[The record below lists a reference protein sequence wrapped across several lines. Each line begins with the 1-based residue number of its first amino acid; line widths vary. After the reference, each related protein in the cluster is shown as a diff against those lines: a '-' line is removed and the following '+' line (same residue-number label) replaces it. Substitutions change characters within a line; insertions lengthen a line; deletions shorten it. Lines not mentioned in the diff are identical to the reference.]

1 MLVGHAAAGQVPV
14 SCRIDIEERCS
25 VKEVHLGV
33 RDGVD
38 DLAELALPPR
48 EGLGKAGCHRA
59 VVERRQRLTAL
70 CARQDSL
77 ATSRRRLEQR
87 RKCIELKKWHI
98 ARDGQRIVRFD
109 LRQAAHQAFHRA
121 PALHAVF
128 DEHQAI
134 ALSDI
139 LQGRRPFLHAEAAL
153 RKGQG
158 CRPAREPLEQ
168 PLAII

>member
-1 MLVGHAAAGQVPV
+1 MPVGNGV
-14 SCRIDIEERCS
+14 DIEEQRRVREIHIS
-25 VKEVHLGV
+25 V
-33 RDGVD
+33 RDRVYD
-38 DLAELALPPR
+38 DAELALPPR

-98 ARDGQRIVRFD
+98 ARDGQCIACLY
-109 LRQAAHQAFHRA
+109 LRQAAHQAFHRT
-121 PALHAVF
+121 PALHTVF
-128 DEHQAI
+128 DERQAI